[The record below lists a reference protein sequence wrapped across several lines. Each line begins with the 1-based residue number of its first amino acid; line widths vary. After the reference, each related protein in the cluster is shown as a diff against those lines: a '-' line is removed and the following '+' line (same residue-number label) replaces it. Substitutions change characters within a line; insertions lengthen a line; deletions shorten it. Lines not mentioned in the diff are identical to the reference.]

1 MTMIIEPK
9 ERLYTVDSAA
19 KRLDVTKGRVHQ
31 LVIEKRIS
39 AINVGKALLIPESQI
54 LKYENERRPYT
65 KS

>member
-1 MTMIIEPK
+1 MIIEPK

-19 KRLDVTKGRVHQ
+19 KRLDITKGRVHQ

-39 AINVGKALLIPESQI
+39 AIKVGKVLLIPESQI